1 MANSN
6 ADKQLEDAIGAFFR
20 FAGRITAGF
29 FRTLFR
35 GIKKLNRL
43 KYWIGLGITL
53 ILTLASRFYLRD
65 IIWALEVP
73 IYIKWLI
80 YVLVLAAPI
89 IYLLI
94 IGNVNSKS
102 QEEYEKIFSD
112 IGFVG
117 KDKKAPFFCG
127 ENADGKKKILTFKSN
142 IPLPDWKAARSR
154 LETALDCNILKMEYG
169 NSKKLVH
176 LTVLPAEYKIPD
188 KINWDDSYCSDK
200 DGIITVGQSALD
212 NISFNLNRVPH
223 VLVAGETGSGKSVI
237 LRCILWQM
245 ILQGCKVFMIDFKGG
260 VEFGKQYE
268 HYGEVITER
277 ERALAVLD
285 MLVEENTRRLKLFR
299 DLEVKNLSEYNKK
312 THQNLCRIG
321 VFSDEIAEMLDKKG
335 VSKENKQIYEQ
346 LEAKLSTLA
355 RLSRATGINLFLGV
369 QRPDA
374 TVLTGQIKNN
384 VPVRI
389 SGRFAD
395 KAASEIVL
403 GNTDAVDLPD
413 IKGRFLYKVGNETIE
428 FQSFYFDDETMLRDV
443 DIEVGNMLID
453 ETYTGDYGKQAEKPE
468 PKKKAAK
475 NKEPVEKQQAY
486 VSDKGKVVVP
496 FGEDVEVDLDDL
508 DLNF

>member
-20 FAGRITAGF
+20 FAGRMIAGF
-29 FRTLFR
+29 FRALFK
-35 GIKKLNRL
+35 GIKKLSRL

-53 ILTLASRFYLRD
+53 IITLAARFFLKD

-73 IYIKWLI
+73 IYIKWLV
-80 YVLVLAAPI
+80 YVLALSAPI

-285 MLVEENTRRLKLFR
+285 MLVGL
-299 DLEVKNLSEYNKK
+299 
-312 THQNLCRIG
+312 
-321 VFSDEIAEMLDKKG
+321 
-335 VSKENKQIYEQ
+335 
-346 LEAKLSTLA
+346 
-355 RLSRATGINLFLGV
+355 
-369 QRPDA
+369 
-374 TVLTGQIKNN
+374 
-384 VPVRI
+384 
-389 SGRFAD
+389 
-395 KAASEIVL
+395 
-403 GNTDAVDLPD
+403 
-413 IKGRFLYKVGNETIE
+413 
-428 FQSFYFDDETMLRDV
+428 
-443 DIEVGNMLID
+443 
-453 ETYTGDYGKQAEKPE
+453 
-468 PKKKAAK
+468 
-475 NKEPVEKQQAY
+475 
-486 VSDKGKVVVP
+486 
-496 FGEDVEVDLDDL
+496 
-508 DLNF
+508 